1 MKHYFP
7 ENTPAFLG
15 GVDSPERRLVLKS
28 LATTGLAAV
37 SGGIALPVAAAP
49 LGQAAKPP
57 AAKEEKQVWNA
68 CLVNCGSRCPI
79 RCHVVDGVIRW
90 MSHEDDNN
98 DEFGMHQ
105 VRPCGRGRVA
115 KKRVYNADRLKY
127 PMKRVG
133 KRGEGKYERIS
144 WDEAIKT
151 IGDKLK
157 STIATYGNEAIYYQ
171 YGSGSTGYNF
181 QGRAACHRLLR
192 LAGGYVEFYGTYSTA
207 QISRAF
213 PFTYGDG
220 YERSLT
226 REIGNA
232 KLCVFFGYNPSE
244 TRMSGGGETYQVAEW
259 QRLGQARMIYIDP
272 RYSDSMLGKENEW
285 IPIRPGA
292 DAALVNAIAWVLI
305 RENLVDQAFLDTYCV
320 GYDEKTLPPGAPKN
334 ASYKAYILGQGPDG
348 IAKTP
353 EWAAPITGISVD
365 RIVKLAREIGTT
377 KPVFVVQGWGPQRHA
392 NGEQTSRAIAM
403 LPILTGNIGLPGTNV
418 GQEPGNYGHPI
429 ERLPLPANKVKV
441 KIPCFMWTDAIYRG
455 KEMTALTDGIQ
466 GADKLNV
473 PIKFLWN
480 YSSAA
485 TLNQHSDTGRTHKIL
500 QDDTLCEFIV
510 VIDNHMTSTARYA
523 DILLP
528 DITNFEGSDI
538 IQNGYAVG
546 ELGGLIT
553 FHRPYGQCSSAS
565 QPGKSAPCWRVIWAS
580 SSNLPRARVTNSGW
594 PKRTRKCA
602 KRMPPCPI
610 SKPRARPA

>member
-1 MKHYFP
+1 MDHCFP
-7 ENTPAFLG
+7 KNIREG
-15 GVDSPERRLVLKS
+15 VGVVDSPERRLVLKS
-28 LATTGLAAV
+28 LATTGLAAA
-37 SGGIALPVAAAP
+37 SGSIALPVIAAP
-49 LGQAAKPP
+49 TGQVPKKMP
-57 AAKEEKQVWNA
+57 AKEEKEIWNA

-79 RCHVVDGVIRW
+79 KCHVVDGAIRW

-429 ERLPLPANKVKV
+429 ER
-441 KIPCFMWTDAIYRG
+441 C
-455 KEMTALTDGIQ
+455 
-466 GADKLNV
+466 
-473 PIKFLWN
+473 
-480 YSSAA
+480 
-485 TLNQHSDTGRTHKIL
+485 
-500 QDDTLCEFIV
+500 
-510 VIDNHMTSTARYA
+510 
-523 DILLP
+523 
-528 DITNFEGSDI
+528 
-538 IQNGYAVG
+538 
-546 ELGGLIT
+546 
-553 FHRPYGQCSSAS
+553 
-565 QPGKSAPCWRVIWAS
+565 
-580 SSNLPRARVTNSGW
+580 
-594 PKRTRKCA
+594 
-602 KRMPPCPI
+602 
-610 SKPRARPA
+610 